1 MIAASFTSCGRGE
14 GKQYAASARDAG
26 EGGTNQ
32 SGGSIG
38 SERTPAIDPGF
49 GGDDEPEGGGEGLD
63 GGDLI
68 DPFEMQD

>member
-1 MIAASFTSCGRGE
+1 MIAASFTSCGKGE
-14 GKQYAASARDAG
+14 RKQYAASAPDAG
-26 EGGTNQ
+26 ASGVNQ
-32 SGGSIG
+32 SGDSTVL
-38 SERTPAIDPGF
+38 ERTPAIDPGF